1 MSEPVTLTFNL
12 SLYDL
17 DAIAEAVGAYEQL
30 AGFVVEESPEQVR
43 VVLTDPH
50 PDVPDLPD
58 HFANHVLWAT
68 ITRQRR
74 SEEAAQ

>member
-43 VVLTDPH
+43 VVLTDPPSRCAGPPRPLRQPCAVGDHH
-50 PDVPDLPD
+50 P
-58 HFANHVLWAT
+58 
-68 ITRQRR
+68 
-74 SEEAAQ
+74 AAPK